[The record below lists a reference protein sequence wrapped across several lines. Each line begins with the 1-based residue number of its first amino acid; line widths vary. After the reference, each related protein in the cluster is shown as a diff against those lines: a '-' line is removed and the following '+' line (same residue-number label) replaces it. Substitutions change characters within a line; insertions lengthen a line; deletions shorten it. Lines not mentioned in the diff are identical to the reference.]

1 MSSVNCGRA
10 IATCSCS
17 GKSFL
22 NSHPLQLTQVMQET
36 WSMSTM
42 QSNLRHRDEY
52 QLVPRITTY
61 RVLTASAENP
71 NNDLS

>member
-1 MSSVNCGRA
+1 
-10 IATCSCS
+10 
-17 GKSFL
+17 
-22 NSHPLQLTQVMQET
+22 MQET

-52 QLVPRITTY
+52 QLEPRITTY